1 MPEKKKILLIDAM
14 NIIFRAYYAFIKN
27 PLRNSKG
34 ENTSALYG
42 FTNMVLKL
50 LDEEKPDYVAVVF
63 DSPTPTF
70 RKQLYPEYK
79 ANREEPPDE
88 LVQQI
93 PKVQH
98 LCDILAL
105 PRIEQE
111 GLEADD
117 CIATLADE
125 AEKRGFEVSIASS
138 DKDLYQLVDKNTH
151 LITTKKGINDIIK
164 IDVDGVI
171 EKLGVKPEQVTDFL
185 ALTGD
190 KSDNIPGV
198 KGIGEKTAANLL
210 NAYNNLDYIIENI
223 DKIEPKTVANKI
235 KDDMD
240 NLLISREL
248 VKLKY
253 DLPIRD
259 EFNRFRPSEADEKEV
274 KRFLQDMEFTSLLD
288 RFIKPREHKKLE
300 YKEIGLKDVLN
311 KITKG
316 DWAIEVEDGYIAL
329 SGPGESYIVNV
340 CPDDMGEA
348 LKSIVKAN
356 ANISGHNLKKIY
368 KKYPSLTDSNIRFF
382 MDIELGAYLIT
393 PEGVSYGL
401 ESIYFREFGERLDD
415 YTGQPELFI
424 EKESLIKNIVS
435 RAGAIF
441 RLIKPIKDKLDSAGL
456 TGVLKDIE
464 MPLTPVLARMEN
476 RGVLIDS
483 GILADLSKSVQTK
496 IEEMEERIYSEVGE
510 RFNIAS
516 PKQLSKIL
524 FDKLG
529 LPTQRKTKTG
539 YSTDS
544 EVLETLSKM
553 HPVPRMIIE
562 HRTLSKMKSSY
573 IDALPTYIN
582 KDTGRIHTTF
592 LQTSTSTGRLSS
604 RDPNLQNIPIR
615 TEIGSQIRQ
624 AFIAPDD
631 RLLLSADYSQIELRI
646 LAHMSGDENLIEAF
660 KRNEDIHTRTAKEIF
675 PGAEIDGE
683 LRRRAKA
690 VNFGLIYGKTP
701 HGLSQELG
709 ISHEEASEYIEKYF
723 SRFPAVREFMDTLI
737 KSAHEKGY
745 AETMFGRRRYLPEL
759 KSENAT
765 IRSSAERAALNMP
778 IQGTAA
784 DIMKMVMIEIEKTL
798 SKTEYGFMILTIHDE
813 LLFEVME
820 NKIEEVKDLVKDKM
834 EGIIKLAMPVVVDI
848 GWGKNWLEAH

>member
-1 MPEKKKILLIDAM
+1 
-14 NIIFRAYYAFIKN
+14 
-27 PLRNSKG
+27 
-34 ENTSALYG
+34 
-42 FTNMVLKL
+42 
-50 LDEEKPDYVAVVF
+50 
-63 DSPTPTF
+63 
-70 RKQLYPEYK
+70 
-79 ANREEPPDE
+79 
-88 LVQQI
+88 
-93 PKVQH
+93 
-98 LCDILAL
+98 
-105 PRIEQE
+105 
-111 GLEADD
+111 
-117 CIATLADE
+117 
-125 AEKRGFEVSIASS
+125 
-138 DKDLYQLVDKNTH
+138 
-151 LITTKKGINDIIK
+151 
-164 IDVDGVI
+164 
-171 EKLGVKPEQVTDFL
+171 
-185 ALTGD
+185 
-190 KSDNIPGV
+190 
-198 KGIGEKTAANLL
+198 
-210 NAYNNLDYIIENI
+210 
-223 DKIEPKTVANKI
+223 
-235 KDDMD
+235 
-240 NLLISREL
+240 
-248 VKLKY
+248 
-253 DLPIRD
+253 
-259 EFNRFRPSEADEKEV
+259 EV

-329 SGPGESYIVNV
+329 SGLGESYIVNV

-562 HRTLSKMKSSY
+562 HRTLSKMKSTY